1 MKMVILFVIYEKFMK
16 KEHWTVYE
24 KLKNKNK
31 VKKDKAAAD
40 KVRTLYRVI
49 IVSMMEIYN
58 AWH

>member
-31 VKKDKAAAD
+31 ARKDNAAVD

-58 AWH
+58 A

>member
-31 VKKDKAAAD
+31 VKKYNAAVD

-58 AWH
+58 A